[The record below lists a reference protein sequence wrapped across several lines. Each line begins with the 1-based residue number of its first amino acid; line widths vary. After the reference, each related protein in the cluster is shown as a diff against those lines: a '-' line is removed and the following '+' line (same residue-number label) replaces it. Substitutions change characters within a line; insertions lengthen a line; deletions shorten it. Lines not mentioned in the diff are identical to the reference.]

1 MSRPALNLVVL
12 RAANLEI
19 SLKFYQSL
27 GLEFVQE
34 QHGNGPIHYS
44 CEIGSTVI
52 EIYPGKPGTAP
63 DRKNAG
69 ATTIGFQVENLDAV
83 VKTLEDNRIS
93 ILTAP
98 QESQWG
104 RRAVVQDPDG
114 RAVELSQ
121 SNRSSR

>member
-1 MSRPALNLVVL
+1 MSRHALNLVVL

-19 SLKFYQSL
+19 SLKIYQSL

-44 CEIGSTVI
+44 CEIGNTVI

-69 ATTIGFQVENLDAV
+69 ATTIGFQVEDLDTV
-83 VKTLEDNRIS
+83 VIALGNNGI
-93 ILTAP
+93 IIITAP
-98 QESQWG
+98 QDSAWG

-121 SNRSSR
+121 AKSS